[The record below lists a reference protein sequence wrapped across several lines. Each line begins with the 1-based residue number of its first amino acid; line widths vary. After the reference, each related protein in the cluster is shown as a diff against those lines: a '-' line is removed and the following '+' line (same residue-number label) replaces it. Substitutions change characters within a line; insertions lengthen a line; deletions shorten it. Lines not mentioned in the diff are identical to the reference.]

1 MTKLLAICEAKF
13 PVVTHL
19 EHEYPALA
27 SLDFS
32 DMELPGQYQQMDY
45 NPESVLYI
53 ERLASDVL
61 LLRRQCVSIRRIE
74 LVCSDGN
81 SRFFALHTGQIL
93 VASGN
98 TDQRATS
105 VFRCFPPHCCYRCDH
120 SSEPVAH
127 LVCRAHS
134 IWALHQFRG
143 SRA

>member
-27 SLDFS
+27 SLNFS
-32 DMELPGQYQQMDY
+32 DMELPGQYQQMEY
-45 NPESVLYI
+45 NPESVIYI
-53 ERLASDVL
+53 ERLAADVL

-93 VASGN
+93 AASGN

-105 VFRCFPPHCCYRCDH
+105 FFRCVSSHRCGICDCT
-120 SSEPVAH
+120 SFIN
-127 LVCRAHS
+127 RY
-134 IWALHQFRG
+134 
-143 SRA
+143 